1 MYHVEPD
8 AWIKVASMHLSPL
21 VACWFQSIE
30 RKYPDLSWRHLC
42 KLLHERF
49 SKNQH
54 QLLIRQLFRIKQND
68 SVAEYIEQFSSLVDQ
83 LFAYESVT
91 DPLYLTTRFIDGLRD
106 EIRAVVLV

>member
-83 LFAYESVT
+83 LSAYESDGSFIFHYSIHRWVT
-91 DPLYLTTRFIDGLRD
+91 
-106 EIRAVVLV
+106 